1 MTRYVGKLGTSSP
14 LAIAERAIGAAEEM
28 SQTSRAKFALYI
40 DERERIHVLP
50 CAKRVLPLHGW
61 IATFNRKSD
70 PDWLEE
76 EIKAMAA

>member
-1 MTRYVGKLGTSSP
+1 MKRYVGKLGTSSP
-14 LAIAERAIGAAEEM
+14 RMIAERAISAADDM
-28 SQTSRAKFALYI
+28 ARTSQAKFALYI
-40 DERERIHVLP
+40 DEHERINAMP
-50 CAKRVLPLHGW
+50 CGKRAMPLHGW